1 MTLVPHH
8 LKMKVLVIIFC
19 ITCLTVSKNLIV
31 ETVDIDGQDYNDP
44 YQYNYNYNGGAPPP
58 PPPPA
63 APAPAARTPRR
74 GRCADPNCEA
84 AAARAC
90 RVW

>member
-31 ETVDIDGQDYNDP
+31 ETVDDDGQDYNDP

-58 PPPPA
+58 PPP
-63 APAPAARTPRR
+63 PAPAARTPRR